1 VGEGRVSTAPAIAY
15 DRMFRLDGRTVFVSG
30 AAGHLGQAMTRGYLS
45 AGARVILNG
54 RTPARLDAFRAK
66 LRQEGYDP
74 DLIAICAFDM
84 RDDDALAR
92 CLSSLPRLDA
102 LVNNAITVEMG
113 TIESTTA
120 DQFAGA
126 YDSGVRAAFSAMR
139 IAEPA
144 LLKAVNATG
153 HAAIVNVASM
163 YGVVSPD
170 PAIYGETGLNSPPHY
185 GPAKAAL
192 IQLTRHMAC
201 HWGSKAIRVNAIAP
215 GPFPRDAFQREHPEF
230 AKRLAAKAPLGR
242 VGTPNEIA
250 GAAVFLASDAA
261 SYVTGAVLNVD
272 GGWTAW

>member
-1 VGEGRVSTAPAIAY
+1 MSNAPDVAY
-15 DRMFRLDGRTVFVSG
+15 DRLFRLDGRTVFVSG
-30 AAGHLGQAMTRGYLS
+30 AAGHLGQAMTRGFLS

-54 RTPARLDAFRAK
+54 RQPARLDTFRAK

-74 DLIAICAFDM
+74 DNIAVCAFDV
-84 RDDDALAR
+84 RDEEALSR

-113 TIESTTA
+113 TVDTA
-120 DQFAGA
+120 SPDQFASA

-170 PAIYGETGLNSPPHY
+170 PSIYGTTGLNSPPHY
-185 GPAKAAL
+185 GPVKAAL

-230 AKRLAAKAPLGR
+230 ATRLAAKTPLGR

>member
-1 VGEGRVSTAPAIAY
+1 MSVAPAIAY

-30 AAGHLGQAMTRGYLS
+30 AAGHLGQAMTRGFLN

-54 RTPARLDAFRAK
+54 RVPARLDAFRAK

-74 DLIAICAFDM
+74 DNVAVCAFDV
-84 RDDDALAR
+84 RDENAFVR
-92 CLSSLPRLDA
+92 CLSTVPRLDV

-113 TIESTTA
+113 TIETA
-120 DQFAGA
+120 SAEQFATA
-126 YDSGVRAAFSAMR
+126 YDSGVRAAFAAMR

-144 LLKAVNATG
+144 LTKAASASG
-153 HAAIVNVASM
+153 HAAIINIASM

-170 PAIYGETGLNSPPHY
+170 PSIYAETGLNSPPHY

-201 HWGSKAIRVNAIAP
+201 HWGAKGIRVNAIAP
-215 GPFPRDAFQREHPEF
+215 GPFPRDKFQREHPEF
-230 AKRLAAKAPLGR
+230 AARLAAKTPLGR
-242 VGTPNEIA
+242 VGTPNEMA

-261 SYVTGAVLNVD
+261 SYVTGAVLAVD